1 MPRTPKPNLS
11 YLQDDVYFRFRK
23 AQVKAM
29 ETVREGVLHV
39 SDVISP
45 CLRMVHYKKTDPQ
58 PSMTTES
65 MRSLY
70 MGQIIHAHSQLSDNK
85 KFHEIKLAWDYV
97 EDKVIN
103 LQRVTDPDSK
113 EYIKPDDPKWYDI
126 LIGSID
132 DLIKVGEHYM
142 ICDKKTTGAI
152 DWFSK
157 ANSKPSEYHVDQIN
171 HYRVLLQKCM
181 KIDATYGCVI
191 YISNIKT
198 LKNDKPVPLAF
209 PLADVEETIEKIKVS
224 GQKIKDMMLAGK
236 QPKRTRCYMCDGICE
251 YAQIC
256 FGTED

>member
-1 MPRTPKPNLS
+1 MPRTPKPDLS

-39 SDVISP
+39 SDVISA

-65 MRSLY
+65 MRALY
-70 MGQIIHAHSQLSDNK
+70 MGQIIHAHSMLSDNK
-85 KFHEIKLAWDYV
+85 KFHEIKLAYDYV

-103 LQRVTDPDSK
+103 LPRAIDPDSK

-132 DLIKVGEHYM
+132 DLVKIGENYM
-142 ICDKKTTGAI
+142 ICDKKTTASI

-157 ANSKPSEYHVDQIN
+157 ATSKPSEYHVDQIN
-171 HYRVLLQKCM
+171 HYRVLLKKCM
-181 KIDATYGCVI
+181 DIDATYGCVI
-191 YISNIKT
+191 YISSVKT
-198 LKNDKPVPLAF
+198 LKNDRPVPLAF
-209 PLADVEETIEKIKVS
+209 PLAEVDETLEKIKS
-224 GQKIKDMMLAGK
+224 NGAKIKDMMLNGE
-236 QPKRTRCYMCDGICE
+236 QPERTRCYMCDGICD

-256 FGTED
+256 FAKD

>member
-1 MPRTPKPNLS
+1 MPRTPKPDLS

-45 CLRMVHYKKTDPQ
+45 CLRMVHYRKTDTN

-65 MRSLY
+65 MRALY
-70 MGQIIHAHSQLSDNK
+70 MGQIIHAHSMLADNK
-85 KFHEIKLAWDYV
+85 KFHEIKLAYDYV

-103 LQRVTDPDSK
+103 LPRAIDPDSK

-132 DLIKVGEHYM
+132 DLVKSGDNYM
-142 ICDKKTTGAI
+142 ICDKKTTASI

-157 ANSKPSEYHVDQIN
+157 ATSKPSEYHVDQIN
-171 HYRVLLQKCM
+171 HYRVLLKKCM
-181 KIDATYGCVI
+181 
-191 YISNIKT
+191 
-198 LKNDKPVPLAF
+198 
-209 PLADVEETIEKIKVS
+209 E
-224 GQKIKDMMLAGK
+224 
-236 QPKRTRCYMCDGICE
+236 
-251 YAQIC
+251 
-256 FGTED
+256 